1 MAKRASSTAK
11 ASKGSSLTN
20 EINPGVSSNGAW
32 EIYRSAP
39 LETLTVN
46 ADQLDVTEN
55 GTLIF
60 LIGGSNGP
68 PQVVVAGD
76 QYLYCSKVR

>member
-1 MAKRASSTAK
+1 MAKLASAATK
-11 ASKGSSLTN
+11 TKSKSFVD
-20 EINPGVSSNGAW
+20 EVNPGVKATAAW
-32 EIYRSAP
+32 NIYRSAP
-39 LETLTVN
+39 LTTLAVN

-68 PQVVVAGD
+68 PQLVVAGEH
-76 QYLYCSKVR
+76 YLYCSKVR